1 MPAHISKL
9 NEPAFVVVDIYL
21 DPRFLLETWTKNDY
35 HLQSLSNVAV
45 NNFVCLLVY
54 HNLLLLFELKNLM
67 CVA

>member
-21 DPRFLLETWTKNDY
+21 DPRFLLER
-35 HLQSLSNVAV
+35 LSNVAV

-54 HNLLLLFELKNLM
+54 HNLLLLFKKSHVRCM
-67 CVA
+67 I